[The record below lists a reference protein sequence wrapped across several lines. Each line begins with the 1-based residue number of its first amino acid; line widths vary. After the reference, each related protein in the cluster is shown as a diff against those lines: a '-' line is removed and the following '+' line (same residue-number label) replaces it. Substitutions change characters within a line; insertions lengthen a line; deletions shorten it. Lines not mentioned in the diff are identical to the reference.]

1 MTKVRTQ
8 IYLTEEQHQMLNK
21 VSIEGKIPMAQ
32 IVRQAISEY
41 LSKISSKEKVNPL
54 RKIIALGESGD
65 FWGSVK
71 HDEEIYRNG

>member
-32 IVRQAISEY
+32 IVRQAIDEY
-41 LSKISSKEKVNPL
+41 LSKT
-54 RKIIALGESGD
+54 R
-65 FWGSVK
+65 
-71 HDEEIYRNG
+71 